1 MATLFIGASSG
12 HSLSVEESRLSEWLY
27 AEISVRAGRGCESIL
42 EIPDPKVLKLLRTE
56 ALRAVEPIVGSRR
69 ERFGRNEWIYLSE
82 MGRWTVETI
91 IEFNIDNSFMGF
103 EHAIRDNATK
113 LPLVG
118 GINVVRCLGVAGVAL
133 PRFLRL
139 SEEDVPDA
147 VAELVFGCRLFME
160 EVAPLAP
167 Q

>member
-1 MATLFIGASSG
+1 MAARFLHGYDERSYSD
-12 HSLSVEESRLSEWLY
+12 EERPLNEWIY
-27 AEISVRAGRGCESIL
+27 DQVSVRAGRGGESIFD
-42 EIPDPKVLKLLRTE
+42 IPDPKVLKLLRTE
-56 ALRAVEPIVGSRR
+56 ALRAVEPIVGNRR
-69 ERFGRNEWIYLSE
+69 ERFGRNQWIYLSG

-91 IEFNIDNSFMGF
+91 LEFNAENNFMTF

-113 LPLVG
+113 ISLID
-118 GINVVRCLGVAGVAL
+118 GINVVRCLGVAGVTV
-133 PRFLRL
+133 PRWLRL

-147 VAELVFGCRLFME
+147 VAALVFGCRLFME